1 MDSFLRTI
9 QAVWKYKG
17 KVLASIVCAVF
28 VSALWSLNF
37 SATYPIIKVLFEND
51 SLQSYVDTDIVR
63 VEAEIDEY
71 NRRLAE
77 SSDTNL
83 EHRDRL
89 LKKLHTSSA
98 ELMDRKWFKSKI
110 LPWIP
115 NEKFNTV
122 VVILCALIVAT
133 LMKGVFLYIQE
144 LLVGSFVFHTAND
157 IRKNAFDNCSR
168 LDIQSLQSLGTA
180 EVTSRLTNDVTVMSD
195 GYRLCGT
202 VLIREPLKAICCVVA
217 AMWFNWRLTSISI
230 LTLPLMGLVFYQ
242 TGRRLRRV
250 AIGTMERMGNI
261 YKKIA
266 ETFDSSRVMIT
277 HNSQSHHSQQLQQ
290 ANRNFYT
297 DSMRLIRAG
306 AVIKPS
312 TELLGVIGF
321 IAILAPGAYLVLNAT
336 DEIGGVK
343 LASGPLTIAELTTLY
358 VLMAGVLDPMRK
370 LSSVFPVAKK
380 SLAAADRIFAITDK
394 ESLVVETKNPVALPT
409 DWNQISFEDIHFQY
423 ESAGESLID
432 RSPALNGVDLT
443 IQRGQVVAVV
453 GGNGSGKSTLLSLLS
468 RLMDAQ
474 QGTVRLG
481 DVDIK
486 DFTLQE
492 LRDQIAVVSQET
504 TLFDET
510 VLDNIQ
516 YGNFQ
521 ASRETM
527 IDAIRQ
533 AHAFDFVEKL
543 PEGLETELG
552 EGGRRL
558 SGGQRQRIALARAIV
573 RDPQILILD
582 EATSAIDAESED
594 LIHGALQSFCKD
606 RTVFMISHL
615 LSHSFLDLVDRI
627 IVMDAGQIVA
637 DGTHESLM
645 KSSDHYQR
653 LLRAPEQ
660 APRTAA

>member
-1 MDSFLRTI
+1 
-9 QAVWKYKG
+9 
-17 KVLASIVCAVF
+17 
-28 VSALWSLNF
+28 
-37 SATYPIIKVLFEND
+37 
-51 SLQSYVDTDIVR
+51 
-63 VEAEIDEY
+63 
-71 NRRLAE
+71 
-77 SSDTNL
+77 
-83 EHRDRL
+83 
-89 LKKLHTSSA
+89 
-98 ELMDRKWFKSKI
+98 
-110 LPWIP
+110 
-115 NEKFNTV
+115 
-122 VVILCALIVAT
+122 
-133 LMKGVFLYIQE
+133 
-144 LLVGSFVFHTAND
+144 
-157 IRKNAFDNCSR
+157 
-168 LDIQSLQSLGTA
+168 
-180 EVTSRLTNDVTVMSD
+180 
-195 GYRLCGT
+195 
-202 VLIREPLKAICCVVA
+202 
-217 AMWFNWRLTSISI
+217 
-230 LTLPLMGLVFYQ
+230 
-242 TGRRLRRV
+242 
-250 AIGTMERMGNI
+250 
-261 YKKIA
+261 
-266 ETFDSSRVMIT
+266 
-277 HNSQSHHSQQLQQ
+277 
-290 ANRNFYT
+290 
-297 DSMRLIRAG
+297 
-306 AVIKPS
+306 
-312 TELLGVIGF
+312 
-321 IAILAPGAYLVLNAT
+321 
-336 DEIGGVK
+336 
-343 LASGPLTIAELTTLY
+343 
-358 VLMAGVLDPMRK
+358 MAGVLDPMRK

-443 IQRGQVVAVV
+443 IPRGQVVAVV